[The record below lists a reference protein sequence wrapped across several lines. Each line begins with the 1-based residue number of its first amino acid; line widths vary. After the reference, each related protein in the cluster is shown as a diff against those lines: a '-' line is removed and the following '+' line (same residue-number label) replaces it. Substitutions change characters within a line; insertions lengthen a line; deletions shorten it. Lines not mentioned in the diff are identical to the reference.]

1 MKNLFT
7 SAIAVITLFFSG
19 ATQAQTK
26 SVKLENSLLWEVS
39 GNGLSK
45 PSYLYGTIHSICP
58 TDYFLTEKT
67 KNAFQKSDKLIVEI
81 NFSDP
86 NEMADAQK
94 LAMSPELLSKKLTPE
109 QLSELDSILQKAT
122 GIKVQQVD
130 SYSLATVMSLITIK
144 TFDCETLKSYESD
157 FTDLAKK
164 EKKSVGGFETVKGQL
179 NMLSNAYTDSEM
191 IKSLADASKT
201 QTKKMV
207 KDYKNENI
215 MDLYGDIANEKV
227 MSKKAKKYILDD
239 RNREWVKKMK
249 DMMKN
254 EALFVAVGSAHLAGD
269 EGVINLLRKA
279 GYKVKP
285 VMN

>member
-179 NMLSNAYTDSEM
+179 NMLSNAYTDSEL
-191 IKSLADASKT
+191 IKSLGDASKA

>member
-19 ATQAQTK
+19 TTQAQTK

-164 EKKSVGGFETVKGQL
+164 ENKSVGGFETVKGQL

-239 RNREWVKKMK
+239 RNSDWVKKMK

>member
-7 SAIAVITLFFSG
+7 SAIAAITLVFSG
-19 ATQAQTK
+19 TTQAQTK

-67 KNAFQKSDKLIVEI
+67 KKAFQKSDKLIIEI

-86 NEMADAQK
+86 NEIADAQK
-94 LAMSPELLSKKLTPE
+94 LAISPELLSKKLTPE
-109 QLSELDSILQKAT
+109 QLSKLDSILQKAI

-130 SYSLATVMSLITIK
+130 NLNLATVMSLITIK
-144 TFDCETLKSYESD
+144 TFDCEILKSYESD
-157 FTDLAKK
+157 FTDLALK
-164 EKKSVGGFETVKGQL
+164 EKKGVSGFETVKGQL
-179 NMLSNAYTDSEM
+179 NMLSNAYTDSEL
-191 IKSLADASKT
+191 IESLADASKAE
-201 QTKKMV
+201 TKKMV
-207 KDYKNENI
+207 EDYKNENL
-215 MDLYGDIANEKV
+215 MDLYGDLANEKV
-227 MSKKAKKYILDD
+227 MSKKTKKFILDD
-239 RNREWVKKMK
+239 RNRDWVKKMK

-254 EALFVAVGSAHLAGD
+254 EALFVAVGSAHLAGE
-269 EGVINLLRKA
+269 EGVINLLRNA

>member
-7 SAIAVITLFFSG
+7 SAIAVITLVFSG
-19 ATQAQTK
+19 TTQAQTK
-26 SVKLENSLLWEVS
+26 SLKLENSLLWEVS

-67 KNAFQKSDKLIVEI
+67 KKAFQKSDKLIIEI

-86 NEMADAQK
+86 NEIADAQK
-94 LAMSPELLSKKLTPE
+94 LAISPELLSKKLTPE
-109 QLSELDSILQKAT
+109 QLSKLDSILQKSI

-130 SYSLATVMSLITIK
+130 NLNLATVMSLITIK
-144 TFDCETLKSYESD
+144 TFDCEILKSYESD
-157 FTDLAKK
+157 FTDLALK
-164 EKKSVGGFETVKGQL
+164 EKKSVSGFETVKGQL
-179 NMLSNAYTDSEM
+179 NMLSNAYTDSEL
-191 IKSLADASKT
+191 IESLADASKAE
-201 QTKKMV
+201 TKKMV
-207 KDYKNENI
+207 EDYKNENL
-215 MDLYGDIANEKV
+215 MDLYGDLANEKV
-227 MSKKAKKYILDD
+227 MSKKTKKFILDD
-239 RNREWVKKMK
+239 RNRDWVKKMK

-254 EALFVAVGSAHLAGD
+254 EALFVAVGSAHLAGE
-269 EGVINLLRKA
+269 EGVINLLRNA

>member
-19 ATQAQTK
+19 TAQAQTK

-67 KNAFQKSDKLIVEI
+67 KNAFQKSEKLIVEI

-94 LAMSPELLSKKLTPE
+94 LAISPELLSKKLTPE

-157 FTDLAKK
+157 FTDLAQK

-179 NMLSNAYTDSEM
+179 NMLSNAYTDSEL
-191 IKSLADASKT
+191 IKSLGDASKT

-254 EALFVAVGSAHLAGD
+254 EALFVAVGSAHLAGE

>member
-7 SAIAVITLFFSG
+7 SAIAAITLVFSG
-19 ATQAQTK
+19 TTQAQTK
-26 SVKLENSLLWEVS
+26 SLKLENSLLWEVS

-67 KNAFQKSDKLIVEI
+67 KKAFQKSDKLIIEI

-86 NEMADAQK
+86 NEIADAQK
-94 LAMSPELLSKKLTPE
+94 LAISPELLSKKLTPE
-109 QLSELDSILQKAT
+109 QLSKLDSILQKAI

-130 SYSLATVMSLITIK
+130 NLNLATVMSLITIK
-144 TFDCETLKSYESD
+144 TFDCEILKSYESD
-157 FTDLAKK
+157 FTDLALK
-164 EKKSVGGFETVKGQL
+164 EKKGVSGFETVKGQL
-179 NMLSNAYTDSEM
+179 NMLSNAYTDSEL
-191 IKSLADASKT
+191 IESLADASKAE
-201 QTKKMV
+201 TKKMV
-207 KDYKNENI
+207 EDYKNENL
-215 MDLYGDIANEKV
+215 MDLYGDLVNEKV
-227 MSKKAKKYILDD
+227 MSKKTKKFILDD
-239 RNREWVKKMK
+239 RNRDWVKKMK

-254 EALFVAVGSAHLAGD
+254 EALFVAVGSAHLAGE
-269 EGVINLLRKA
+269 EGVINLLRNA

>member
-7 SAIAVITLFFSG
+7 SAIAAITLVFSG
-19 ATQAQTK
+19 TTQAQTK
-26 SVKLENSLLWEVS
+26 SLKLENSLLWEVS

-67 KNAFQKSDKLIVEI
+67 KKAFQKSDKLIIEI

-86 NEMADAQK
+86 NEIADAQK
-94 LAMSPELLSKKLTPE
+94 LAISPELLSKKLTPE
-109 QLSELDSILQKAT
+109 QLSKLDSILQKAI

-130 SYSLATVMSLITIK
+130 NLNLATVMSLITIK
-144 TFDCETLKSYESD
+144 TFDCEILKSYESD
-157 FTDLAKK
+157 FTDLALK
-164 EKKSVGGFETVKGQL
+164 EKKGVSGFETVKGQL
-179 NMLSNAYTDSEM
+179 NMLSNAYTDSEL
-191 IKSLADASKT
+191 IESLADASKAE
-201 QTKKMV
+201 TKKMV
-207 KDYKNENI
+207 EDYKNENL
-215 MDLYGDIANEKV
+215 MDLYGDLANEKV
-227 MSKKAKKYILDD
+227 MSKKTKKFILDD
-239 RNREWVKKMK
+239 RNRDWVKKMK

-254 EALFVAVGSAHLAGD
+254 EALFVAVGSAHLAGE

>member
-19 ATQAQTK
+19 TAQAQTK

-179 NMLSNAYTDSEM
+179 NMLSNAYTDSEL
-191 IKSLADASKT
+191 IKSLGDASKA

-239 RNREWVKKMK
+239 RNSDWVKKMK

>member
-19 ATQAQTK
+19 TTQAQTK

-157 FTDLAKK
+157 LTDLAKK